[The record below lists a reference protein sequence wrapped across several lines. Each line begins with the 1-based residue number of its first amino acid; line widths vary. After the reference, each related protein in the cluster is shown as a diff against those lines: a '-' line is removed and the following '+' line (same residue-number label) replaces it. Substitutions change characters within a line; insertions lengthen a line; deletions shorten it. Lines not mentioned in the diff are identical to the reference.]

1 MVQKPEKK
9 PGVVALD
16 TGEAEMV
23 RFLRVSSDCRKK
35 PYSKDKVDTRARI
48 PKSDPSLHPSLS
60 LPLFP
65 LLSLI
70 L

>member
-35 PYSKDKVDTRARI
+35 PYSKGKVDT
-48 PKSDPSLHPSLS
+48 
-60 LPLFP
+60 
-65 LLSLI
+65 
-70 L
+70 

>member
-23 RFLRVSSDCRKK
+23 RFLQLTGKPASPKGELSDYRKK
-35 PYSKDKVDTRARI
+35 PYSKDKVDT
-48 PKSDPSLHPSLS
+48 
-60 LPLFP
+60 
-65 LLSLI
+65 
-70 L
+70 